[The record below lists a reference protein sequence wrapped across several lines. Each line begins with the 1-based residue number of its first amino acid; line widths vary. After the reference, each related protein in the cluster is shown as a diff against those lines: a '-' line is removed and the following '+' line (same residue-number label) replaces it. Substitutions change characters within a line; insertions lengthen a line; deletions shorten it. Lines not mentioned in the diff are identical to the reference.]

1 MNSLSV
7 KLKLVVFSAMVA
19 TLLLIVATSG
29 WLAARNVGAQLTS
42 LSTERLPS
50 IENLMRMRIWQL
62 ASISENRNAMG
73 FDVATY
79 DSTADKQVAVEEGN
93 AFFVDVLKT
102 KLDADAKVRDYFAA
116 YEKLPKLE
124 EEREKWDVLQTDW
137 KVYLDAN
144 DTAIT
149 TLRSLAE
156 EKDWDR
162 IVAGTRAFSR
172 IDDQVRR
179 QSQSIQSQLDT
190 LIELNQDYAQRAA
203 DEGQHAQDRSRWLIF
218 LMTGVAVL
226 MCSAGALWVTRGIT
240 VPLQRAVDVA
250 RRVATGDLTSR
261 IEVGSQDEIG
271 QLFVALRQ
279 MNTSLSD
286 IVGSVRQSSDSIMA
300 ASSEIA
306 SGNAYLSSR
315 TEAQASALKE
325 TTASMEDLMQ
335 IVKRNADSAQQ
346 VNSLVL
352 SASDHALKGG
362 AEVEQVVKTMAS
374 IRDSSERIV
383 AIIGVIDGI
392 AFQTNI
398 LALNAAV
405 EAARA
410 GEQGRGFAVVAE
422 EVRNLA
428 HRSANAAKE
437 IKALIDDSV
446 NKVEL
451 GSRLVH
457 DAGRTTEE
465 IVTSVKHV
473 ASIMREISEASQDQS
488 AGIEAVNQ
496 SIAQMDEMTQQNA
509 ALAEQAMAAAQSM
522 QHQSTALA
530 QTVAT
535 FKASE
540 GTSNHIAYLPIAS
553 QAS

>member
-7 KLKLVVFSAMVA
+7 KLKLVVFSGVVA

-29 WLAARNVGAQLTS
+29 WLATRNVGAQLTS

-50 IENLMRMRIWQL
+50 ITNLMRMRIWQL

-73 FDVATY
+73 FDVASF
-79 DSTADKQVAVEEGN
+79 DAMADKQVGVEEGN
-93 AFFVDVLKT
+93 AFFIDVLKT
-102 KLDADAKVRDYFAA
+102 KLDADDKVRTYFAE
-116 YEKLPKLE
+116 YEKLPKLDE
-124 EEREKWDVLQTDW
+124 EQQRWEVLQTDW

-144 DTAIT
+144 AAVIA
-149 TLRSLAE
+149 TLKELAK

-162 IVAGTRAFSR
+162 LVAGTRSFSR

-179 QSQSIQSQLDT
+179 QSQSIQAQLDG
-190 LIELNQDYAQRAA
+190 LIELNQNFAQLAA
-203 DEGQHAQDRSRWLIF
+203 EDGQHAQDSARWLIF
-218 LMTGVAVL
+218 VMTGVSVL
-226 MCSAGALWVTRGIT
+226 VCSAGALWVTRGIT
-240 VPLQRAVDVA
+240 GPLQKAVDVA

-261 IEVGSQDEIG
+261 IESRGKDEIG
-271 QLFVALRQ
+271 QLFEALRQ
-279 MNTSLSD
+279 MNGSLSD
-286 IVGSVRQSSDSIMA
+286 IVGNVRHSSDSIMA
-300 ASSEIA
+300 GSSEIA

-315 TEAQASALKE
+315 TESQASALNE
-325 TTASMEDLMQ
+325 TASSMEDLMQ
-335 IVKRNADSAQQ
+335 IVKRNADNARQ

-362 AEVEQVVKTMAS
+362 SEVEQVVKTMAS
-374 IRDSSERIV
+374 IKDSSQKIE

-437 IKALIDDSV
+437 IKTLIGDSV
-446 NKVEL
+446 SKVDL
-451 GSRLVH
+451 GSKLVH
-457 DAGRTTEE
+457 DAGQTTEK
-465 IVTSVKHV
+465 IVASVKSV
-473 ASIMREISEASQDQS
+473 VGIMSEMSEASQDQS

-522 QHQSTALA
+522 QEQSIALA

-535 FKASE
+535 FKV
-540 GTSNHIAYLPIAS
+540 
-553 QAS
+553 